1 MILVD
6 TSVLIDYL
14 KGNSNE
20 PTELLD
26 TIIENGLSFGI
37 CNFVYQEILQGVKTE
52 QEFNNLKEYLQALPF
67 YELKFGTQSYE
78 NTALLNF
85 RCRRAGITIRSTIDL
100 LIAQIAIENNLYL
113 LHNDKDFD
121 FLANVIS
128 ELKIYKKILH

>member
-37 CNFVYQEILQGVKTE
+37 CNFVYQEVLQGVKTE
-52 QEFNNLKEYLQALPF
+52 QGGVLE
-67 YELKFGTQSYE
+67 SM
-78 NTALLNF
+78 
-85 RCRRAGITIRSTIDL
+85 
-100 LIAQIAIENNLYL
+100 
-113 LHNDKDFD
+113 
-121 FLANVIS
+121 LA
-128 ELKIYKKILH
+128 

>member
-6 TSVLIDYL
+6 TSVLIDYF
-14 KGNSNE
+14 KGNTNE
-20 PTELLD
+20 QVELLD
-26 TIIENGLSFGI
+26 TLIENDVSFGI
-37 CNFVYQEILQGVKTE
+37 CNFIYQEILQGAKTQ
-52 QEFNNLKEYLQALPF
+52 QEFDMLKEYLQSLSF

-85 RCRRAGITIRSTIDL
+85 RCRRSGITIRSTIDL

-121 FLANVIS
+121 FLANVVT

>member
-52 QEFNNLKEYLQALPF
+52 QEFDSLKEYLQALPF

-85 RCRRAGITIRSTIDL
+85 CCRRAGITIRSTIDL

-128 ELKIYKKILH
+128 ELKISVVS